1 MPVHRRLV
9 KMEQHALLFQMG
21 VSIVNVKVVG
31 RELRVQFVKIN
42 SLIILKTILAT

>member
-1 MPVHRRLV
+1 MSVYLHHV

-31 RELRVQFVKIN
+31 RELRVQFVN
-42 SLIILKTILAT
+42 VLI